1 MPFKEECMD
10 YRRAKIPGTS
20 YFFTV
25 VTEHRRPLLIE
36 HIDRLRAAFR
46 HVREKRPFRM
56 EAIVVLPDHLHTLWT
71 LAEGDNDYSTRW
83 MLIKRKF
90 SSGLSAVPSNPS
102 QASKREKGLWQ
113 RRFWE
118 HCIRDQRDWRK
129 HLDYIHYNP
138 VKHGLI
144 TRVSD
149 WPYSS
154 FHRFVERGWY
164 SEDWG
169 AEVSVQMRDME
180 LEQDGQRSA
189 ATCPS

>member
-1 MPFKEECMD
+1 MD
-10 YRRAKIPGTS
+10 YRRAKIPGTT
-20 YFFTV
+20 YFFTL

-71 LAEGDNDYSTRW
+71 LPEGDSDYSTRW
-83 MLIKRKF
+83 MQIKRKF
-90 SSGLSAVPSNPS
+90 SSSLSAAPSNPS
-102 QASKREKGLWQ
+102 QASKREKGIWQ

-118 HCIRDQRDWRK
+118 HCIRDELDWRN

-144 TRVSD
+144 TRVYD

-169 AEVSVQMRDME
+169 DEVSVEVRNME
-180 LEQDGQRSA
+180 HE
-189 ATCPS
+189 

>member
-1 MPFKEECMD
+1 MD
-10 YRRAKIPGTS
+10 YRRAKIPGTT
-20 YFFTV
+20 YFFTL

-46 HVREKRPFRM
+46 HVQEKRPFRM

-71 LAEGDNDYSTRW
+71 LPEGDSDYSTRW
-83 MLIKRKF
+83 MQIKRKF

-102 QASKREKGLWQ
+102 QASKREKGIWQ

-118 HCIRDQRDWRK
+118 HCIRDELDWRN

-144 TRVSD
+144 TRVCD

-169 AEVSVQMRDME
+169 GEVSVEVRNME
-180 LEQDGQRSA
+180 HE
-189 ATCPS
+189 